1 MKSLFEELGGTYHR
15 EGDYMIPDL
24 IAPEA
29 PKIGIWGMR
38 RRDYLLKNREP
49 IYTGL
54 LLSGKLNAHLEGTD
68 QSASEMYELLIK
80 QYAAREGVTEQLKGD
95 DQMEWVRRMNSV
107 REGVM
112 ETVLN
117 ELIYA

>member
-1 MKSLFEELGGTYHR
+1 
-15 EGDYMIPDL
+15 
-24 IAPEA
+24 
-29 PKIGIWGMR
+29 
-38 RRDYLLKNREP
+38 
-49 IYTGL
+49 
-54 LLSGKLNAHLEGTD
+54 
-68 QSASEMYELLIK
+68 MYELLIK

-95 DQMEWVRRMNSV
+95 DQMEWVWRMNSV

>member
-38 RRDYLLKNREP
+38 RRDSLLKAYLYRPAAQWKAERPSGGNRP
-49 IYTGL
+49 VCQR
-54 LLSGKLNAHLEGTD
+54 D
-68 QSASEMYELLIK
+68 
-80 QYAAREGVTEQLKGD
+80 V
-95 DQMEWVRRMNSV
+95 
-107 REGVM
+107 
-112 ETVLN
+112 
-117 ELIYA
+117 